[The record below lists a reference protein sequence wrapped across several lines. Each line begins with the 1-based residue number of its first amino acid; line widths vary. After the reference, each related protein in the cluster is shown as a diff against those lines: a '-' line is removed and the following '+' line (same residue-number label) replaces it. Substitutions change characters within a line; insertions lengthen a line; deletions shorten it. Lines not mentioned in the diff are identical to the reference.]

1 MKSLSHL
8 SSPAVLRLGA
18 YVVAGI
24 TGIVM
29 VVAGRID
36 ASGLED
42 WVTSAQTSLGTLLTL
57 VAALAGANIDRTGP
71 TPVSVD
77 VADLPTVRAAVADVI
92 SGHATDA
99 LADVAE
105 RVDTAKHRLEDR
117 VNINIQ
123 EPADPRK
130 LLADMQRRIDA
141 TRAGREP
148 VPARHR
154 AEG

>member
-1 MKSLSHL
+1 MKSLSRL
-8 SSPAVLRLGA
+8 SSPAVLRLAA

-24 TGIVM
+24 IGIVM
-29 VVAGRID
+29 VVAGRLD

-42 WVTSAQTSLGTLLTL
+42 WVTSAQTSLGTLLAL
-57 VAALAGANIDRTGP
+57 VAALAGANIDRTGSAP
-71 TPVSVD
+71 SMD
-77 VADLPTVRAAVADVI
+77 VADLPTVREAVADVI

-105 RVDTAKHRLEDR
+105 RVDVT
-117 VNINIQ
+117 IQ
-123 EPADPRK
+123 APADPRK

-154 AEG
+154 AED

>member
-1 MKSLSHL
+1 MKHL
-8 SSPAVLRLGA
+8 TNPSVLRLAA

-24 TGIVM
+24 IGIVM

-36 ASGLED
+36 AAGLEE

-57 VAALAGANIDRTGP
+57 VAALAGANIDRTGSAP
-71 TPVSVD
+71 RVD
-77 VADLPTVRAAVADVI
+77 VADLPTVREAVADVI
-92 SGHATDA
+92 NGHATDA

-117 VNINIQ
+117 VNVNVQ
-123 EPADPRK
+123 ESADPRE

-141 TRAGREP
+141 TRAGRA
-148 VPARHR
+148 AR
-154 AEG
+154 G

>member
-1 MKSLSHL
+1 MKNLTN
-8 SSPAVLRLGA
+8 PTVLRLAA

-24 TGIVM
+24 IGIVM

-36 ASGLED
+36 ASGLEE

-57 VAALAGANIDRTGP
+57 VAALAGANIDRTGTRP
-71 TPVSVD
+71 TVD
-77 VADLPTVRAAVADVI
+77 VADLPTVREAVADVI

-117 VNINIQ
+117 INVNIQ
-123 EPADPRK
+123 EPADPRE

-141 TRAGREP
+141 TRAGR
-148 VPARHR
+148 

>member
-1 MKSLSHL
+1 MKHL
-8 SSPAVLRLGA
+8 TNPPVLRLAA

-24 TGIVM
+24 IGIVM

-36 ASGLED
+36 ASGLEE

-77 VADLPTVRAAVADVI
+77 VADLPTVRAAVADVLYDLNV
-92 SGHATDA
+92 HATEARAAFEEAAADA
-99 LADVAE
+99 D
-105 RVDTAKHRLEDR
+105 RAKHRLEDR
-117 VNINIQ
+117 VNVNIQ

-141 TRAGREP
+141 TRAGRI
-148 VPARHR
+148 
-154 AEG
+154 

>member
-1 MKSLSHL
+1 MKHL
-8 SSPAVLRLGA
+8 TNQSVLRLAA

-24 TGIVM
+24 IGIVM

-36 ASGLED
+36 AAGLEE

-77 VADLPTVRAAVADVI
+77 VADLPTVREAVADVI

-117 VNINIQ
+117 VNIQ
-123 EPADPRK
+123 ASADPRE

-148 VPARHR
+148 VPARRR

>member
-24 TGIVM
+24 IGIVM

-36 ASGLED
+36 ASSLED

-57 VAALAGANIDRTGP
+57 VAALAGANIDRTG
-71 TPVSVD
+71 SVPRMD
-77 VADLPTVRAAVADVI
+77 VADLPTVREAVADAI
-92 SGHATDA
+92 SDHATDA
-99 LADVAE
+99 PVDVAE
-105 RVDTAKHRLEDR
+105 RV
-117 VNINIQ
+117 NITVQ
-123 EPADPRK
+123 EPANPRK

-141 TRAGREP
+141 VRAGR
-148 VPARHR
+148 
-154 AEG
+154 AED

>member
-1 MKSLSHL
+1 MKHL
-8 SSPAVLRLGA
+8 TNPSVLRLAA

-24 TGIVM
+24 IGIVM

-36 ASGLED
+36 AAGLEE

-57 VAALAGANIDRTGP
+57 VAALAGANIDRTGSAP
-71 TPVSVD
+71 RVD

-117 VNINIQ
+117 VNVNIQ
-123 EPADPRK
+123 QSADPRE
-130 LLADMQRRIDA
+130 LLADMQRRIVA
-141 TRAGREP
+141 TRAGRA
-148 VPARHR
+148 ARD
-154 AEG
+154 

>member
-24 TGIVM
+24 IGIAM

-36 ASGLED
+36 ASGLEE

-57 VAALAGANIDRTGP
+57 VAALAGANIDRTGSAP
-71 TPVSVD
+71 SVD
-77 VADLPTVRAAVADVI
+77 VADLPTVREAVADVI
-92 SGHATDA
+92 DGRVIEVFD
-99 LADVAE
+99 DVAE

-117 VNINIQ
+117 VNVTIQ

-141 TRAGREP
+141 TRTGREP

>member
-1 MKSLSHL
+1 MKNLTN
-8 SSPAVLRLGA
+8 PAVLRLAA

-24 TGIVM
+24 IGIVM

-36 ASGLED
+36 AAGLEE

-57 VAALAGANIDRTGP
+57 VAALAGANIDRTGSAP
-71 TPVSVD
+71 RVD
-77 VADLPTVRAAVADVI
+77 VADLPTVREAVADVI
-92 SGHATDA
+92 NGHAADA

-117 VNINIQ
+117 VNVNIQ
-123 EPADPRK
+123 ESADPRE

-141 TRAGREP
+141 TRAGRS
-148 VPARHR
+148 ALR
-154 AEG
+154 